1 MNFIWY
7 LTLNYCMYLDRSIIT
22 GIDNENNESL
32 PFNRSRK
39 NHHIFP
45 RKNNTNIIVKEVWW
59 LWTWKPVFVPYIVC
73 FPDISSFIRSV
84 IASCRSPYISRY
96 FCMWHIFHT
105 MRHDM
110 CYHLIF
116 ALYFYCISYFSQLY
130 YSRWLSYIYIVSH
143 RPVIPC
149 MCNSVTLACY
159 TLL

>member
-7 LTLNYCMYLDRSIIT
+7 LTLNYCIYLDRSIIT
-22 GIDNENNESL
+22 GITNENNESL

-39 NHHIFP
+39 NHHNFP

-116 ALYFYCISYFSQLY
+116 ALYV
-130 YSRWLSYIYIVSH
+130 IVS
-143 RPVIPC
+143 VIAPL
-149 MCNSVTLACY
+149 SLTLY
-159 TLL
+159 FTVYLLMSHISSLFVMIYMVI